1 MDESTLDFLAERK
14 GFWSYPDDND
24 TTRERRFVFVL
35 PTYNL
40 PIDSNPKF
48 HPKGTKSLEEAI
60 VDKAEKLNIPL
71 EKFIK
76 SDEAKRIARESW
88 KIPSKA
94 HKCKHGQTYVDKEFR
109 KKNKWKGK
117 PRIRCIKHYE
127 KNCCPPELKNG
138 KEIPRGCKHHDGHDC
153 CGVNKDG
160 YLREW
165 SQNDKTLF
173 ELKKHKCCIEPLSE
187 ELLGEINKWKNK

>member
-60 VDKAEKLNIPL
+60 VAKAEKLNL
-71 EKFIK
+71 SLSEFIK
-76 SDEAKRIARESW
+76 SDEAKRLAKQHW
-88 KIPSKA
+88 KIECKA
-94 HKCKHGQTYVDKEFR
+94 HKWKHDLTYEDIDFR

-117 PRIRCIKHYE
+117 PRIRCPKHYE
-127 KNCCPPELKNG
+127 KNCCPPVVKNG
-138 KEIPRGCKHHDGHDC
+138 KETPKGCKLHDGHDC

-160 YLREW
+160 FLREW
-165 SQNDKTLF
+165 SQNDKTIF
-173 ELKKHKCCIEPLSE
+173 ELKKNRCCIDPFSE
-187 ELLGEINKWKNK
+187 DLLGEITKWKNK